1 MAASIADHG
10 WFPQAPQR
18 PAVGDGRRRELQF
31 VVGGPAGASSG
42 RKGLDH
48 TCACPDLARYHSRQ
62 RSAVVSHNT
71 NTSTRAR
78 RPPWGP
84 ATASRSLLS
93 AVSCLL
99 SAVCCRRACI
109 RVLFSTPRHARNGP
123 LLTCP
128 GVRGV
133 RLQPPAGPGE
143 AQPYTSIADFSLPKH
158 TACSRRVSR
167 RGLTTLACHA
177 QVFIWAP
184 PLAYQRQ
191 ISRPWLPTLWS
202 DSVFLDTAAQEALS
216 ARSNRRFCY
225 RHAPLFWG
233 DDRLLLQPRPFTGP
247 LLA

>member
-1 MAASIADHG
+1 MSAPQSQRTDSRGARQAERMLRAQEAAATTVAASIADHG

-109 RVLFSTPRHARNGP
+109 RVLFSTPRHATPRQERAAAHLP
-123 LLTCP
+123 RCP
-128 GVRGV
+128 RCA
-133 RLQPPAGPGE
+133 PA
-143 AQPYTSIADFSLPKH
+143 AS
-158 TACSRRVSR
+158 CRSR
-167 RGLTTLACHA
+167 RG
-177 QVFIWAP
+177 
-184 PLAYQRQ
+184 
-191 ISRPWLPTLWS
+191 S
-202 DSVFLDTAAQEALS
+202 ALHQY
-216 ARSNRRFCY
+216 C
-225 RHAPLFWG
+225 
-233 DDRLLLQPRPFTGP
+233 
-247 LLA
+247 